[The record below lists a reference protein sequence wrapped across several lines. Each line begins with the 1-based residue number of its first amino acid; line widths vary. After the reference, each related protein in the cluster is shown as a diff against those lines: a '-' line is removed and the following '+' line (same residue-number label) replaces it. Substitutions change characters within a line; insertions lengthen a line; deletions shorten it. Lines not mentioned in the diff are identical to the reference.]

1 MIIFKKVS
9 YENFLSTGKTPITI
23 NLDNT
28 HILLIKGKNAAGKTT
43 ILLAI
48 YYALYGK
55 AFSGVNL
62 VSLINAVNKK
72 GTLVTLEL
80 EINGINYRI
89 RRGMKPNIFEIY
101 VNGKLKPQNA
111 SVKDYQ
117 LWFQND
123 VLKMSEKTFRQVV
136 TMGSTSFI
144 PFMQLTANER
154 RIVIEDLL
162 DIDIISSMNMIAK
175 ERNKGLENT
184 YDKTKTVL
192 ETLSFSLK
200 TLKESS
206 QVIAQNLQ
214 DSIERINRELVSL
227 KEKAQSIIQDI
238 QVLHKKT
245 NPDLYH
251 QLQEKRNRITACVS
265 DGERLLYKNQQ
276 LLKKLQNEID
286 FFQHN
291 KVCPTCTQVLDSSF
305 ITEQCK
311 ALMEKT
317 NSVNEKITDIKAS
330 ISKLNDKAKEI
341 QRIMDE
347 MFEIQTQLSKKYE
360 QADKVKQQIQFYINE
375 KESYE
380 QKSQSKDDD
389 LNIRIA
395 ETEENIKKNTDIL
408 NSLKS
413 KLKSYDTILKLLKDD
428 GIKTIIIKN
437 YIGIINALIKKYLNI
452 IDFNVSF
459 TFDNNFNATIKSR
472 GRDIFEYKS
481 FSEGERSRIDFCLL
495 FAFRELAKLRA
506 TVSTNLIIVDE
517 QDGKLDRSGNSAIN
531 MLFKSM
537 ENSNIIIISQYPE
550 LYEDIVD
557 RQILMEKSQHFTHAI
572 SINS

>member
-175 ERNKGLENT
+175 ERSKGLENS

-311 ALMEKT
+311 TLIEKT
-317 NSVNEKITDIKAS
+317 DSVNAKITDIKAS

-347 MFEIQTQLSKKYE
+347 MFETQTQLSKKYE

-437 YIGIINALIKKYLNI
+437 YIGIINALIKKYLSI

-506 TVSTNLIIVDE
+506 TVNTSLLIIDE
-517 QDGKLDRSGNSAIN
+517 QDGRLDNEGTEAIKA
-531 MLFKSM
+531 LLKTIDG
-537 ENSNIIIISQYPE
+537 NIILISQYPD
-550 LYEDIVD
+550 LYDGIVD
-557 RQILMEKSQHFTHAI
+557 KQILMEKSQHFTHAI

>member
-175 ERNKGLENT
+175 ERSKGLENS

-311 ALMEKT
+311 TLIEKT
-317 NSVNEKITDIKAS
+317 DSVNAKITDIKAS

-347 MFEIQTQLSKKYE
+347 MFETQTQLSKKYE

-395 ETEENIKKNTDIL
+395 ETEENIKKNTDAL

-437 YIGIINALIKKYLNI
+437 YIGIINALIKKYLSI

-506 TVSTNLIIVDE
+506 TVNTSLLIIDE
-517 QDGKLDRSGNSAIN
+517 QDGRLDNEGTEAIKA
-531 MLFKSM
+531 LLKTIDG
-537 ENSNIIIISQYPE
+537 NIILISQYPD
-550 LYEDIVD
+550 LYDGIVD
-557 RQILMEKSQHFTHAI
+557 KQILMEKSQHFTHAI

>member
-1 MIIFKKVS
+1 
-9 YENFLSTGKTPITI
+9 
-23 NLDNT
+23 
-28 HILLIKGKNAAGKTT
+28 
-43 ILLAI
+43 
-48 YYALYGK
+48 
-55 AFSGVNL
+55 
-62 VSLINAVNKK
+62 
-72 GTLVTLEL
+72 
-80 EINGINYRI
+80 
-89 RRGMKPNIFEIY
+89 
-101 VNGKLKPQNA
+101 
-111 SVKDYQ
+111 
-117 LWFQND
+117 
-123 VLKMSEKTFRQVV
+123 
-136 TMGSTSFI
+136 
-144 PFMQLTANER
+144 
-154 RIVIEDLL
+154 
-162 DIDIISSMNMIAK
+162 
-175 ERNKGLENT
+175 
-184 YDKTKTVL
+184 
-192 ETLSFSLK
+192 
-200 TLKESS
+200 
-206 QVIAQNLQ
+206 
-214 DSIERINRELVSL
+214 
-227 KEKAQSIIQDI
+227 
-238 QVLHKKT
+238 
-245 NPDLYH
+245 
-251 QLQEKRNRITACVS
+251 
-265 DGERLLYKNQQ
+265 
-276 LLKKLQNEID
+276 
-286 FFQHN
+286 
-291 KVCPTCTQVLDSSF
+291 
-305 ITEQCK
+305 
-311 ALMEKT
+311 
-317 NSVNEKITDIKAS
+317 
-330 ISKLNDKAKEI
+330 
-341 QRIMDE
+341 MDE

-437 YIGIINALIKKYLNI
+437 YIGIINALIKKYLSI

>member
-311 ALMEKT
+311 TLMEKT
-317 NSVNEKITDIKAS
+317 DSVNEKITDIKAS
-330 ISKLNDKAKEI
+330 IGKLNDKAKEI

-347 MFEIQTQLSKKYE
+347 MFETQTQLSKKYE

-428 GIKTIIIKN
+428 GIKTVIIKN
-437 YIGIINALIKKYLNI
+437 YIGIINALIKKYLSI

-506 TVSTNLIIVDE
+506 TVNSNLLIIDE
-517 QDGKLDRSGNSAIN
+517 QDGRLDNEGTEAI
-531 MLFKSM
+531 KSLLKTI
-537 ENSNIIIISQYPE
+537 NGNIIIISQFPQA
-550 LYEDIVD
+550 YEEIAT
-557 RQILMEKSQHFTHAI
+557 RQILMEKPQHFTHAI
-572 SINS
+572 GINS

>member
-175 ERNKGLENT
+175 ERNKGLENA

-311 ALMEKT
+311 MLTEKT
-317 NSVNEKITDIKAS
+317 DSVNAKITDIKAS

-347 MFEIQTQLSKKYE
+347 MFETQTQLSKKYE

-437 YIGIINALIKKYLNI
+437 YIGIINALIKKYLSI

-495 FAFRELAKLRA
+495 FAFRELAKLRS
-506 TVSTNLIIVDE
+506 TVNTSLLIIDE
-517 QDGKLDRSGNSAIN
+517 QDGRLDNEGTEAI
-531 MLFKSM
+531 KSLLKTIDG
-537 ENSNIIIISQYPE
+537 NIILISQYPD
-550 LYEDIVD
+550 LYDGIVD
-557 RQILMEKSQHFTHAI
+557 KQILMEKSQHFTHAI

>member
-175 ERNKGLENT
+175 ERNKGLENS

-311 ALMEKT
+311 VLMEKT
-317 NSVNEKITDIKAS
+317 NSVNAKITDIKTS

-347 MFEIQTQLSKKYE
+347 MFETQTQLSKKYE

-437 YIGIINALIKKYLNI
+437 
-452 IDFNVSF
+452 F
-459 TFDNNFNATIKSR
+459 
-472 GRDIFEYKS
+472 
-481 FSEGERSRIDFCLL
+481 
-495 FAFRELAKLRA
+495 
-506 TVSTNLIIVDE
+506 
-517 QDGKLDRSGNSAIN
+517 Q
-531 MLFKSM
+531 
-537 ENSNIIIISQYPE
+537 
-550 LYEDIVD
+550 
-557 RQILMEKSQHFTHAI
+557 
-572 SINS
+572 